1 MGYENSKTIYIVVS
15 QTGTILSRLLRLFTK
30 AEYNHV
36 SIALDENLDHMYSFG
51 RTNPYNPIIGGF
63 VSESPKFGT
72 FKRFYKTRV
81 VILSVVI
88 TIEQFNKLKSCMEH
102 MFEKKNKYKYNYL
115 GLLLAGAHINYRSVR
130 RYYCS
135 EFAKEMLTRFGIITE
150 EMLPKIVKPI
160 DFLCLGNITNCKVIY
175 RGNLQEY
182 ALINTDALCEEI
194 SEDYNGK

>member
-1 MGYENSKTIYIVVS
+1 MHILEDVILGYENSKTIYIVVS

-102 MFEKKNKYKYNYL
+102 MFEKKNKYKSPSPFDSLIAQSPFCSKAAGFYIAVLTHPPAHFLL
-115 GLLLAGAHINYRSVR
+115 GQFCN
-130 RYYCS
+130 
-135 EFAKEMLTRFGIITE
+135 
-150 EMLPKIVKPI
+150 P
-160 DFLCLGNITNCKVIY
+160 
-175 RGNLQEY
+175 
-182 ALINTDALCEEI
+182 LIQFHPPPENK
-194 SEDYNGK
+194 GQ